1 MGETYIEVM
10 GARVHMAHRDD
21 GGKGAN
27 DGYSNEA
34 IVARARAE
42 GAVPKCDEHILNVL
56 LRVLREER
64 LKTNGPFVPELH
76 IYAAPKLVVLDGEFN
91 VVHTRPWSRTFHDLL
106 ELTEVAKSLD
116 GALMVEQDVEW
127 LTFEPGNEWCD
138 EGISVEVWPRLR
150 VRPTNI

>member
-27 DGYSNEA
+27 DTYSNEE

-42 GAVPKCDEHILNVL
+42 VAVPKCDEHVLNAL
-56 LRVLREER
+56 LKVLREER
-64 LKTNGPFVPELH
+64 LKTNGAFVPELH
-76 IYAAPKLVVLDGEFN
+76 VYGAPVLTVLDGEFS
-91 VVHTRPWSRTFHDLL
+91 VVHTRPWSRTQHDLL

-116 GALMVEQDVEW
+116 GALTVKQDVEW
-127 LTFEPGNEWCD
+127 LTHDLADKWCD
-138 EGISVEVWPRLR
+138 EGIEVEVWPRLR
-150 VRPTNI
+150 VRPPNI